1 MTRPLAVSLVV
12 SLVIPAAFG
21 AGASADRVTGAPI
34 TRTVYVVATDS
45 KRVPVKDLTADE
57 FVVKE
62 DGKTREVVK
71 AALATEPMQVCI
83 IVDDNGTGLFRSGI
97 ATFVQRLLGKNQFA
111 ISTVTGQVQRVL
123 DYTSN
128 VQMLSEAINGLKARS
143 GAPDGGQLLAGIS
156 ETAREQ
162 LKRKIS
168 RPIILALTVGGEE
181 HSTLPAH
188 HVLDQLRDSGAA
200 LYVTSVAAS
209 ALRGTVTAQK
219 PADLLEGNLNLHE
232 VLGDGSK
239 QSGGRH
245 DEIVAAAGVVQ
256 GLQLVAE
263 ELANQY
269 VVSYVLPEGVK
280 PSEKLNVT
288 VKRRGVQVRAPSR
301 IPER

>member
-1 MTRPLAVSLVV
+1 MTRPLALSLLVSLA
-12 SLVIPAAFG
+12 LPAAFG
-21 AGASADRVTGAPI
+21 AGVSADRAAGAPI

-45 KRVPVKDLTADE
+45 KRVPVKDLKPDE

-62 DGKTREVVK
+62 DGKIREVVK
-71 AALATEPMQVCI
+71 AQLATEPMQVCI

-97 ATFVQRLLGKNQFA
+97 AAFVQRLLGRNQFA
-111 ISTVTGQVQRVL
+111 IQTVTGQVMKVL
-123 DYTSN
+123 DYSSD
-128 VQMLSEAINGLKARS
+128 VKALSEAITGLKARA

-156 ETAREQ
+156 EAANDQTR
-162 LKRKIS
+162 RKAI

-188 HVLDQLRDSGAA
+188 HVLNQIRDSGAA
-200 LYVTSVAAS
+200 LYVTSVAPS
-209 ALRGTVTAQK
+209 ALRGTAAVEK
-219 PADLLEGNLNLHE
+219 PADLLEGPLNLNE

-245 DEIVAAAGVVQ
+245 DEIVAAAGIVA

>member
-1 MTRPLAVSLVV
+1 MTRLLALPLVASLAV
-12 SLVIPAAFG
+12 PAAFD
-21 AGASADRVTGAPI
+21 AGVSADRAVGAPI
-34 TRTVYVVATDS
+34 TRTVYVVATDN
-45 KRVPVKDLTADE
+45 KRAPVTDLKPDE

-71 AALATEPMQVCI
+71 AELASDPLQVAI
-83 IVDDNGTGLFRSGI
+83 IVDDNGTGLFRAGI
-97 ATFVQRLLGKNQFA
+97 ATFVQRLLGRNQFA
-111 ISTVTGQVQRVL
+111 ISTVTGQVMRVT
-123 DYTSN
+123 DFTSD
-128 VQMLSEAINGLKARS
+128 VKTLSEAITGLKARA

-156 ETAREQ
+156 EAARDHT
-162 LKRKIS
+162 KRRAG

-200 LYVTSVAAS
+200 LYVTSVAPS
-209 ALRGTVTAQK
+209 ALRGTAAVEK
-219 PADLLEGNLNLHE
+219 PADLLEGPLNLNE

-245 DEIVAAAGVVQ
+245 DAIVAAAGIVA
-256 GLQLVAE
+256 GLQLIAE

-280 PSEKLNVT
+280 PNEKLNVT